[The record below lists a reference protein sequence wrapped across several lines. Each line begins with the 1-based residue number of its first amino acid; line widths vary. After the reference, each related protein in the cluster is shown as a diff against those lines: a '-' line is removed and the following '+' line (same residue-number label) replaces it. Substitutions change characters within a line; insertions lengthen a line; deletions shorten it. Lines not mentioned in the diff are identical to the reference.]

1 MPGAKN
7 FRIYRVGMS
16 CQENGDR
23 VQRQG
28 RPAPRWLL
36 WVRSI
41 APGFNRGEQSI
52 AKRKCAGTAE
62 CHQALTKTV
71 QNGSGENVKC
81 DTDCLEL
88 DARLCPAEEQGS
100 VRREKF
106 LEFLW

>member
-7 FRIYRVGMS
+7 FRIYRVVMS

-52 AKRKCAGTAE
+52 ANESVLERPNVIKHSRKRS
-62 CHQALTKTV
+62 KT
-71 QNGSGENVKC
+71 E
-81 DTDCLEL
+81 
-88 DARLCPAEEQGS
+88 A
-100 VRREKF
+100 VRM
-106 LEFLW
+106 